1 MNTLTDSF
9 GRRVQYLRVSLTD
22 RCNLRCVYCMPAE
35 GDPFLHSPELLTSD
49 EIVQLARAF
58 APLGVQK
65 IRLTGGEPL
74 VRAGVASLVAKL
86 RQIEGIEHIALTT
99 NAFLLGRQAEA
110 LAQAGLSSIN
120 VSLDSLIPENFK
132 RMTRLGG
139 LERVIEGIEAAQA
152 AGIPSIKLNAVVVR
166 GMNDH
171 EIVPMARWAMERG
184 LIMRYIEFMP
194 IGEQTIWGASG
205 EMTCMSARDIRAA
218 LAEVWR
224 LEPERERFGAG
235 PARYWRLHGEGAP
248 EQGHPIGIIS
258 AVTECFCEGCNR
270 VRVSSSGGLRA
281 CLADD
286 HELDLRAIL
295 RDPAQDEAGRAAAL
309 VATLRRALGD
319 KRERHSF
326 ELTQPGVTRTAMHA
340 LGG

>member
-1 MNTLTDSF
+1 MNTLTDGF
-9 GRRVQYLRVSLTD
+9 GRSVHYLRVSLTD

-35 GDPFLHSPELLTSD
+35 GDPFLQTPELLTHD
-49 EIVQLARAF
+49 EIVSLARSF
-58 APLGVQK
+58 APLGVKK

-74 VRAGVASLVAKL
+74 VRKGVAALVAAL
-86 RQIEGIEHIALTT
+86 RAVPGIEHVALTT
-99 NAFLLGRQAEA
+99 NALLLGRQAEA
-110 LAQAGLSSIN
+110 LAAAGLSSVNI
-120 VSLDSLIPENFK
+120 SLDSLDPANFA
-132 RMTRLGG
+132 RMARIGG
-139 LERVIEGIEAAQA
+139 LDKVIEGIEAAQA
-152 AGIPSIKLNAVVVR
+152 ASIPSIKLNAVVVR

-171 EIVPMARWAMERG
+171 EIVPLARWAMQRG

-218 LAEVWR
+218 LAEAWR
-224 LEPERERFGAG
+224 VEPERERFGAG

-248 EQGHPIGIIS
+248 PEGHPIGVIA

-270 VRVSSSGGLRA
+270 VRISSTGGLRA

-286 HELDLRAIL
+286 HEVDLRAIL
-295 RDPAQDEAGRAAAL
+295 RDATLDQAGRDAAL
-309 VATLRRALGD
+309 VAAIQRSLGS
-319 KRERHSF
+319 KKERHSF
-326 ELTQPGVTRTAMHA
+326 DLTQPGVTRTAMHA